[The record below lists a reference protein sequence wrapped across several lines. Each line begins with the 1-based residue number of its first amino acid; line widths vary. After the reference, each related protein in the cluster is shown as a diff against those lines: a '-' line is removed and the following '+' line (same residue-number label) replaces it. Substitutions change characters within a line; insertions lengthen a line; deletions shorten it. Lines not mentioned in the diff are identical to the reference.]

1 MGEEKMKK
9 LLLGVILI
17 AGRVYGYKHI
27 DHTQLAEKIV
37 TAEKE
42 IQKETLQ
49 KIENLQV
56 KEEASKEQGK
66 EIKVDHLGIPNIKSS
81 PKMTVASEYNK
92 EWDVYENHFKNFTLS
107 FSDKSGGYVTGYGRT
122 IFGAT
127 IGKTTYN
134 QLKQKLGTP
143 ISQILKGNVIY
154 QLSSSNGK
162 EQLLY
167 NLDGYYVTFFIDNHN
182 QNKLRAVQYIKK
194 DVEMQKNGYY
204 GQGTNK
210 LRNGY
215 ENLMV
220 ELINESRVEFGL
232 KPLTYDRGLTK
243 ETREHSQD
251 MIDHHYFSHV
261 GSDGS
266 QPQDRMKAAGY
277 NDHLYAENIASGQF
291 SSIYA
296 HEALMNSLGH
306 RENILN
312 PDLTHVGVGV
322 AFDSNNVPYY
332 TINFYTP
339 F

>member
-1 MGEEKMKK
+1 MKK
-9 LLLGVILI
+9 LIKDLLITAIVI
-17 AGRVYGYKHI
+17 GGCVYGFKHI
-27 DHTQLAEKIV
+27 DHTQLTEKIV
-37 TAEKE
+37 TVEKE
-42 IQKETLQ
+42 IKKETLQ

-56 KEEASKEQGK
+56 KEEASKEQQK
-66 EIKVDHLGIPNIKSS
+66 EIKVDNLGIPKITSA

-92 EWDVYENHFKNFTLS
+92 DWYVYENHFKNFTLT
-107 FSDKSGGYVTGYGRT
+107 FSDKSGGYVAGNGRT
-122 IFGAT
+122 IFDAT

-134 QLKQKLGTP
+134 EIKQKLGTP
-143 ISQILKGNVIY
+143 LSQIEKGNVIY
-154 QLSSSNGK
+154 QLSSSKDK

-167 NLDGYYVTFFIDNHN
+167 NIDGYYVTFFIDNHN
-182 QNKLRAVQYIKK
+182 HNKLRSVQYIKK

-204 GQGTNK
+204 GQGTAK
-210 LRNGY
+210 LKVGY
-215 ENLMV
+215 EKLMV

-232 KPLTYDRGLTK
+232 KPLTYDHGLTAQA
-243 ETREHSQD
+243 RNHSQD
-251 MIDHHYFSHV
+251 MIDHHYFSHS

-266 QPQDRMKAAGY
+266 QPQSRMKAAGY
-277 NDHLYAENIASGQF
+277 NEHLYAENIASGQF

-312 PDLTHVGVGV
+312 PELTHVGVGV
-322 AFDSNNVPYY
+322 AFDTKNVPYY